1 METIAIAFYVSMFL
15 WLFSEIYYA
24 IKLRSGNKD
33 QKGKDGSSFLI
44 LWVVISA
51 SIFIAISASGIFK
64 TPIANGDWLS
74 WIGILMI
81 LTGLIVRFFIIQ
93 NLGKYFTVDVT
104 IRKDHKVKTD
114 GFYTY
119 IRHPSYAFSLLM
131 FLGLGLAL
139 NNWVSLAIAFIPP
152 FIAFSYRIFVE
163 EKALVEQFKDEYTQY
178 RKTSKKLI
186 PFIY

>member
-1 METIAIAFYVSMFL
+1 MEPIQRIFYILMFL

-24 IKLRSGNKD
+24 FALRSGNKD
-33 QKGKDGSSFLI
+33 QKGKDQSSFRI
-44 LWVVISA
+44 LWIVIPV
-51 SIFIAISASGIFK
+51 SIFFSISASGWFSF
-64 TPIANGDWLS
+64 PIVKSDWIS
-74 WIGILMI
+74 WVGIVLLFVGI
-81 LTGLIVRFFIIQ
+81 VVRFQIIR

-104 IRKDHKVKTD
+104 IRSDHKVKTD
-114 GFYTY
+114 GFYRFV
-119 IRHPSYAFSLLM
+119 RHPSYAFSMLT

-163 EKALVEQFKDEYTQY
+163 EKALREQFGEEYLNY
-178 RKTSKKLI
+178 SKKTKRLI